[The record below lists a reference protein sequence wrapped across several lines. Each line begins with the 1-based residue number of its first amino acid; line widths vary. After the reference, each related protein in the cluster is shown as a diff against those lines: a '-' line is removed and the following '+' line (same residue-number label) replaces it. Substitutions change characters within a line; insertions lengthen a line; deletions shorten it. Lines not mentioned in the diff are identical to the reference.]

1 MKKETVKEAEAEKGT
16 PSDVK
21 GMPKDGRHD
30 HMRGPKHEMGGY
42 STGTEHHD
50 CSRK

>member
-16 PSDVK
+16 PKDVK
-21 GMPKDGRHD
+21 GMDGRHE
-30 HMRGPKHEMGGY
+30 HMRGPKHEMGSY